1 VETLITIDELKEH
14 EAYKNAEES
23 KKREILGSI
32 LFRKIGNVFKNTGL
46 IPRITGMLIDA
57 SVFDITDIEEL
68 IDVESILKERIDE
81 AVELLKGNNEI

>member
-1 VETLITIDELKEH
+1 MKTLNTRDELKEH

-23 KKREILGSI
+23 QKREILGSI
-32 LFRKIGNVFKNTGL
+32 LLRKIGNLFKNTGL

-81 AVELLKGNNEI
+81 AVELIEGKE